1 MDLLRSLA
9 AVVVL
14 TASLTSALPHP
25 TEKPTVIHPDFSH
38 TTMTE
43 RPTVS
48 HPDFSH
54 TTTYSHVT
62 AAPGWVMPPPPV
74 ARAEGSGP
82 VFDSSLSHP
91 LGTATSTGC
100 KTLFYLG
107 HPTVMC
113 DSVLSTAHTTTTKH
127 YTPPG
132 CILPDGDCSG
142 TLTTIYRP
150 TATSKVSE
158 SQAPEIG
165 TLATYGPP
173 SGVHTFS
180 LPGFSLPSVPVTVTK
195 APEHSTTTV
204 VPNDKRATSTR
215 CTEKLKVYET
225 LTYVGPSTT
234 QTFTHTI
241 DVMTETFTIPG
252 TTFEVTQSLLERRT
266 DTTHSPEPLQTE

>member
-1 MDLLRSLA
+1 MHFLSSLA

-14 TASLTSALPHP
+14 TASLTSALLHP
-25 TEKPTVIHPDFSH
+25 TEKPTVTHFKFSH

-62 AAPGWVMPPPPV
+62 AAPGWGMPPPPV
-74 ARAEGSGP
+74 ARAGGPGP
-82 VFDSSLSHP
+82 VFNSGFSHP

-113 DSVLSTAHTTTTKH
+113 DSFLSTTHTTTTKH
-127 YTPPG
+127 YTAPG
-132 CILPDGDCSG
+132 CNLHDGDCSG
-142 TLTTIYRP
+142 TLTTIHRP
-150 TATSKVSE
+150 TATSTIS
-158 SQAPEIG
+158 PEIG

-173 SGVHTFS
+173 SGAHTFS
-180 LPGFSLPSVPVTVTK
+180 FPGFSLPPVPVTVTK
-195 APEHSTTTV
+195 APEHPAATTI
-204 VPNDKRATSTR
+204 PNGKWVTSTE
-215 CTEKLKVYET
+215 CTEESKITET
-225 LTYVGPSTT
+225 LTYTGPSTT

-241 DVMTETFTIPG
+241 DVKTEIFTIPG
-252 TTFEVTQSLLERRT
+252 TTFEVTQSMLERPT